1 MTTETTTTD
10 IAVTNTANAIALQS
24 QADLDLSQFLEESS
38 NLDALEE
45 KIVLTPSGISL
56 DKVGEFFSG
65 IFWGYSTMTVKDPVT
80 EEIKEI
86 QAVQFLMDKQIRMNA
101 GVSLVNQFTRINLS
115 KGAKVRV
122 TYIEK
127 SHNTKIYSVSLLG

>member
-86 QAVQFLMDKQIRMNA
+86 PAVQFLMDKQIRMNA